1 MGCRDSLK
9 QLEIRVCDAS
19 DPSRVRVLAGSDPS
33 CAELRDRITL
43 LEVRQCAAAWRPHGS
58 YSHS

>member
-1 MGCRDSLK
+1 M
-9 QLEIRVCDAS
+9 CDAG

-43 LEVRQCAAAWRPHGS
+43 LEVSDTLPAAAAAGA
-58 YSHS
+58 YSSHCRHS